1 VLSATRRVRME
12 ATFSSNVIWLRALGR
27 TRYGRVERKIGSHI
41 RAERGFPNENGNR
54 NVVVVVREE

>member
-1 VLSATRRVRME
+1 ME

-41 RAERGFPNENGNR
+41 RAEREFPNENGNR